1 MGRKAAC
8 ITVAFT
14 WVVVAVMMSLV
25 GCRSSEELL
34 VQAQATAK
42 SDTTLE
48 SNALDSLP
56 LAPAADA
63 LRKGAWLGGPDPVSG
78 KLRSG
83 ISTYYRLDPAHPKA
97 GQAVQ
102 VDLRFEEVLGRD
114 ATVKLTVGDGAQWA
128 TPIQTSWRL
137 SQGTPSQVTLHITV
151 PAGDSYLHVMTAQ
164 NHRPSVASILLAAST
179 DLLLKK

>member
-1 MGRKAAC
+1 MCGKAG
-8 ITVAFT
+8 ITATFT
-14 WVVVAVMMSLV
+14 WGVVTVMMSMV
-25 GCRSSEELL
+25 GCRSSEERP
-34 VQAQATAK
+34 VQAQATAAK
-42 SDTTLE
+42 SDATLE
-48 SNALDSLP
+48 ANALDSLP

-83 ISTYYRLDPAHPKA
+83 ISTYYRLDPAYPKA

-102 VDLRFEEVLGRD
+102 VDLRFEEVLGSD

-128 TPIQTSWRL
+128 TPVQANWRL
-137 SQGTPSQVTLHITV
+137 PQGTPSQVTLHITV